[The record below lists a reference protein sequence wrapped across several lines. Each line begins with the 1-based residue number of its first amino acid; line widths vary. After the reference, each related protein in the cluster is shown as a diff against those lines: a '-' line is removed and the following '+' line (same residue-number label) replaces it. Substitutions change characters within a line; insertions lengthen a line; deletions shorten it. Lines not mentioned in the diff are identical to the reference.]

1 MSERIKKTFEK
12 KTKKLVTFTT
22 GGDPDLNTSFE
33 ILNTIIN
40 NNIDIIEIGMPFS
53 DPMADGPSIQES
65 SVRSIKSGTTINDIF
80 KIVFKVRETNNDIPI
95 ILMGY
100 YNTIFNYGID
110 NFTSKCSEVG
120 VDGLIIVDLQPEED
134 TELYNKT
141 REKKIN
147 LIRLITPTTNENRL
161 KTILDNASGFL
172 YYVTVTGITGQNSA
186 NVENLRSSIKFVK
199 SLSKLPVIAG
209 FGIKDR
215 RDVENISD
223 FTDGVVVGSSIV
235 NIIKNNLLDK
245 NIMLNKIDSF
255 TKELKKGIRK

>member
-80 KIVFKVRETNNDIPI
+80 EIVNKVRETNNDIPI

-110 NFTSKCSEVG
+110 KFTSKCSEVG

-147 LIRLITPTTNENRL
+147 LIRLITPTTNANRL

-245 NIMLNKIDSF
+245 SIMLNKIDSF